1 MEEVENQNYITARE
15 LREKLKISYSTVNYY
30 TDLGLF
36 PIAKK
41 SGNRRIYD
49 WQEVVSRY
57 EMISRLRSEGYPL
70 GLIRKNI
77 GVYAS

>member
-1 MEEVENQNYITARE
+1 MKENLTQIYITAKE
-15 LREKLKISYSTVNYY
+15 LRDRLKISYSTVNYY
-30 TDLGLF
+30 TDIGLF
-36 PIAKK
+36 SVAKK

-49 WQEVVSRY
+49 WQEVENRY

-77 GVYAS
+77 GAYAL